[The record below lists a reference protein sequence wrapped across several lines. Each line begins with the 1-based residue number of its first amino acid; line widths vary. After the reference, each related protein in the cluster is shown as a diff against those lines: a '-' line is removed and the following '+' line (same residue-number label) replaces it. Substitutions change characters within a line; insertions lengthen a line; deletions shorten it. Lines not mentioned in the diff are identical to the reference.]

1 MYTSI
6 VIDNKVAMNHF
17 YTVYDAQAKREKGSP
32 SSLAL
37 QLFEIIWNAEDKNN
51 DFDKPE
57 QKSC

>member
-6 VIDNKVAMNHF
+6 VIDNKVAINLF
-17 YTVYDAQAKREKGSP
+17 YTVYDAQAKRVKGSP